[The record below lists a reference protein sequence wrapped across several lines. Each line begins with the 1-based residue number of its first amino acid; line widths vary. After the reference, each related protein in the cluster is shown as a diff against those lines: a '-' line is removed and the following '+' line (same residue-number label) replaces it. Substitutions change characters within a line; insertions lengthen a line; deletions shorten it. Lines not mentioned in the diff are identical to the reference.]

1 MKRITKIVCTI
12 GPASSDLE
20 TLTAMFNSGMNVA
33 RLNMSHGTH
42 ESHQKLIDTLAP
54 LRKKG
59 LKLMIDTKG
68 PEIRIGTFEQGS
80 VFLENGQRFTFTTKD
95 VLGNQNGV
103 SLKYKELIND
113 VRVGDKIY
121 ANNGLLVLS
130 IQKITKTDII
140 CCVEFGGK
148 LSNNKSLNVPGVVP
162 NSPYISPADHDD
174 ILFALKNNADYLALS
189 FVSSAKNVLDVRKLI
204 ANNAP
209 DAQIQLI
216 SKIENAHGVN
226 HAPDILDV
234 SDGLM
239 VARGDLGVEIPLYKI
254 PPIQKKLI
262 SLCNVKK
269 KICIVATEMLE
280 SMTNSTRPTRAEVND
295 VAAAIYEEATAT
307 MLSGETAA
315 GINPLLVVQT
325 MGQIIDEVEKHM
337 YQIKVKPKI

>member
-1 MKRITKIVCTI
+1 MKRITKIVCTL

-20 TLTAMFNSGMNVA
+20 TMTAMFKSGMNVA

-42 ESHQKLIDTLAP
+42 ESHQKLIDTMAP

-68 PEIRIGTFEQGS
+68 PEIRIGTFAQGYTLLS
-80 VFLENGQRFTFTTKD
+80 EGQMFSFTTRD
-95 VLGNQNGV
+95 IVGDDSCV
-103 SLKYKELIND
+103 SLKYKNLIKN
-113 VRVGDKIY
+113 VRVGDRIF
-121 ANNGLLVLS
+121 ANNGLLVLR
-130 IQKITKTDII
+130 IQRITQTDII
-140 CCVEFGGK
+140 CVVEFGGK
-148 LSNNKSLNVPGVVP
+148 LSDNKSLNVPGVVP
-162 NSPYISPADHDD
+162 DTPFVSPTDESD
-174 ILFALKNNADYLALS
+174 ILFALNNNADYLALS
-189 FVSSAKNVLDVRKLI
+189 FVSSAKNVLSVRNLI
-204 ANNAP
+204 AKHKP
-209 DAQIQLI
+209 DAAIQLV

-226 HAPDILDV
+226 HAAEILDI

-239 VARGDLGVEIPLYKI
+239 VARGDLGVEIPLHKI

-280 SMTNSTRPTRAEVND
+280 SMTYSTRPTRAEVND

-315 GINPLLVVQT
+315 GKNPLLVVQT
-325 MGQIIDEVEKHM
+325 MANIIDEVEKHM
-337 YQIKVKPKI
+337 YKVRC

>member
-1 MKRITKIVCTI
+1 MRIT
-12 GPASSDLE
+12 
-20 TLTAMFNSGMNVA
+20 
-33 RLNMSHGTH
+33 
-42 ESHQKLIDTLAP
+42 
-54 LRKKG
+54 
-59 LKLMIDTKG
+59 
-68 PEIRIGTFEQGS
+68 
-80 VFLENGQRFTFTTKD
+80 
-95 VLGNQNGV
+95 
-103 SLKYKELIND
+103 
-113 VRVGDKIY
+113 
-121 ANNGLLVLS
+121 
-130 IQKITKTDII
+130 KITKTDII
-140 CCVEFGGK
+140 CEVEFGGK

-162 NSPYISPADHDD
+162 STPYISPADEAD

-189 FVSSAKNVLDVRKLI
+189 FVSNAKNVADVRKLI
-204 ANNAP
+204 AQNGGN
-209 DAQIQLI
+209 DSIQLI

-226 HAPDILDV
+226 NAAEILDI

-295 VAAAIYEEATAT
+295 VASAIYEEATAT

-315 GINPLLVVQT
+315 GINPVLVVQT

-337 YQIKVKPKI
+337 YIIKC

>member
-12 GPASSDLE
+12 GPASSDLK
-20 TLTAMFNSGMNVA
+20 TMTAMFNSGMTVA

-42 ESHQKLIDTLAP
+42 ESHQKLIDTMAP

-80 VFLENGQRFTFTTKD
+80 IILTEGQKFTFTTKD
-95 VLGNQNGV
+95 IIGNNEIV
-103 SLKYKELIND
+103 SLKYKDLIND
-113 VRVGDKIY
+113 VKVGDKVF
-121 ANNGLLVLS
+121 ANNGLLVLR
-130 IQKITKTDII
+130 ITKITKTDII
-140 CCVEFGGK
+140 CEVEFGGK

-162 NSPYISPADHDD
+162 STPYISPPDEAD

-189 FVSSAKNVLDVRKLI
+189 FVSNAKNVADVRKLI
-204 ANNAP
+204 AQNGGN
-209 DAQIQLI
+209 DSIQLI

-226 HAPDILDV
+226 NAAEILDI

-295 VAAAIYEEATAT
+295 VASAIYEEATAT

-315 GINPLLVVQT
+315 GINPVLVVQT

-337 YQIKVKPKI
+337 YIIKC

>member
-20 TLTAMFNSGMNVA
+20 TMTAMFNSGMTVA

-42 ESHQKLIDTLAP
+42 ESHQKLIDTMAP

-80 VFLENGQRFTFTTKD
+80 IILTEGQKFTFTTKD
-95 VLGNQNGV
+95 TIGNNEIV
-103 SLKYKELIND
+103 SLKYKDLIND
-113 VRVGDKIY
+113 VKVGDKVF
-121 ANNGLLVLS
+121 ANNGLLVLR
-130 IQKITKTDII
+130 ITKITKTDII
-140 CCVEFGGK
+140 CEVEFGGK

-162 NSPYISPADHDD
+162 STPYISPSDEAD

-189 FVSSAKNVLDVRKLI
+189 FVSNAKNVADVRKLI
-204 ANNAP
+204 AQNGGN
-209 DAQIQLI
+209 DSIQLI

-226 HAPDILDV
+226 NAAEILDI

-295 VAAAIYEEATAT
+295 VASAIYEEATAT

-315 GINPLLVVQT
+315 GINPVLVVQT

-337 YQIKVKPKI
+337 YIIKC

>member
-1 MKRITKIVCTI
+1 MKRITKIICTI

-20 TLTAMFNSGMNVA
+20 TMTAMFNSGMTVA

-42 ESHQKLIDTLAP
+42 ESHQKLIDTMAP

-80 VFLENGQRFTFTTKD
+80 TILKEGQRFTFTTKD
-95 VLGNQNGV
+95 VVGNNEVV

-113 VRVGDKIY
+113 VKVGDKVF
-121 ANNGLLVLS
+121 ANNGLLVLR
-130 IQKITKTDII
+130 ITKITKSDII
-140 CCVEFGGK
+140 CEVEFGGK
-148 LSNNKSLNVPGVVP
+148 LGNNKSINVPGVVP
-162 NSPYISPADHDD
+162 STPYISPADEAD

-189 FVSSAKNVLDVRKLI
+189 FVGNRKNVADVRKLI
-204 ANNAP
+204 AKTGGNET
-209 DAQIQLI
+209 IRLI
-216 SKIENAHGVN
+216 SKIENAQGVN
-226 HAPDILDV
+226 NSAEILDI

-269 KICIVATEMLE
+269 KICVVATEMLE

-295 VAAAIYEEATAT
+295 VASAIYEEATAT
-307 MLSGETAA
+307 MLSGETAT
-315 GINPLLVVQT
+315 GINPVLVVQT

-337 YQIKVKPKI
+337 YVVKC

>member
-20 TLTAMFNSGMNVA
+20 PMTAMFNSGMTVA

-42 ESHQKLIDTLAP
+42 ESHQKLIDTMAP

-80 VFLENGQRFTFTTKD
+80 IILTEGQKFTFTTKD
-95 VLGNQNGV
+95 TIGNNEIV
-103 SLKYKELIND
+103 SLKYKDLIND
-113 VRVGDKIY
+113 VKVGDKVF
-121 ANNGLLVLS
+121 ANNGLLVLR
-130 IQKITKTDII
+130 ITKITKTDII
-140 CCVEFGGK
+140 CEVEFGGK

-162 NSPYISPADHDD
+162 STPYISPADEAD

-189 FVSSAKNVLDVRKLI
+189 FVSNAKNVADVRKLI
-204 ANNAP
+204 AQNGGN
-209 DAQIQLI
+209 DSIQLI

-226 HAPDILDV
+226 NAAEILDI

-295 VAAAIYEEATAT
+295 VASAIYEEATAT

-315 GINPLLVVQT
+315 GINPVLVVQT

-337 YQIKVKPKI
+337 YIIKC

>member
-12 GPASSDLE
+12 GPASSDLK
-20 TLTAMFNSGMNVA
+20 TMTAMFNSGMTVA
-33 RLNMSHGTH
+33 RLNMSHGTQ
-42 ESHQKLIDTLAP
+42 ESHQKLIDTMAP

-68 PEIRIGTFEQGS
+68 PEIRIGTFENGS
-80 VFLENGQRFTFTTKD
+80 VMLAEGQKFTFTTKD
-95 VLGNQNGV
+95 IVGNANEVG
-103 SLKYKELIND
+103 LRYKNLVNE
-113 VRVGDKIY
+113 VKVGDKIY
-121 ANNGLLVLS
+121 ANNGLIVLKIS
-130 IQKITKTDII
+130 KITKTDIV
-140 CCVEFGGK
+140 CVVEFGGK

-162 NSPYISPADHDD
+162 STPYISPVDESD

-189 FVSSAKNVLDVRKLI
+189 FVSNAKNVADVRKLI
-204 ANNAP
+204 SESGCEKVP
-209 DAQIQLI
+209 LLI
-216 SKIENAHGVN
+216 SKIENASGVN
-226 HAPDILDV
+226 KAVEILDQ

-295 VAAAIYEEATAT
+295 VACAIYEEATAT

-315 GINPLLVVQT
+315 GIDPVLVVQT

-337 YQIKVKPKI
+337 YFLKC

>member
-20 TLTAMFNSGMNVA
+20 TMTAMFNSGMTVA

-42 ESHQKLIDTLAP
+42 ESHQKLIDTMAP

-80 VFLENGQRFTFTTKD
+80 IILTEGQKFTFTTKD
-95 VLGNQNGV
+95 IIGNNEIV
-103 SLKYKELIND
+103 SLKYKDLIND
-113 VRVGDKIY
+113 VKVGDKVF
-121 ANNGLLVLS
+121 ANNGLLVLR
-130 IQKITKTDII
+130 ITKITKTDII
-140 CCVEFGGK
+140 CEVEFGGK

-162 NSPYISPADHDD
+162 STPYISPSDEAD

-189 FVSSAKNVLDVRKLI
+189 FVSNAKNVADVRKLI
-204 ANNAP
+204 AQNGGN
-209 DAQIQLI
+209 DSIQLI

-226 HAPDILDV
+226 NAAEILDI

-295 VAAAIYEEATAT
+295 VASAIYEEATAT

-315 GINPLLVVQT
+315 GINPVLVVQT

-337 YQIKVKPKI
+337 YIIKC